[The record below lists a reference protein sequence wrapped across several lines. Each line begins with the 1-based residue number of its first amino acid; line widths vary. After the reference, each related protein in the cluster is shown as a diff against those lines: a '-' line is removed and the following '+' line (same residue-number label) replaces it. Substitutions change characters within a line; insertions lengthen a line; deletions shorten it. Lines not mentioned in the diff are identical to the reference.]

1 MQFRLTLPPLLKIY
15 SDALESGDASLA
27 LVFEMLVAA
36 IGVMDKSSIVTYH
49 TKIFEQCLL
58 ALDLRH
64 EHPKSIKIIDGV
76 EKNVIHAIVTLTLR
90 LTESM
95 FRPLFL
101 QSLEWAESE
110 VVEHDSLALRSVNRN
125 ISFYNL
131 VNKMAEEQRS
141 LFVPYFKYL
150 IDGSTRYLTEQDN
163 DSNSL
168 SQKHKKRKING
179 DIKLKNGSLSPEK
192 WHLRALI
199 LNSLYKCFLY
209 DTGNLKFLNAT
220 NFQLV
225 ADPPTMED
233 QLSDIPTVEEVDLI
247 LVCCLGQMAVAVG
260 SDDIWK
266 QLNHDVLMQT
276 RSEKLRPRILGL
288 KVVKFLM
295 EHLKEEYLVLL
306 PETIPFLGELLE
318 DSEHIVKSLAQSV
331 FKELESISGEN
342 LRRYL

>member
-131 VNKMAEEQRS
+131 VNKMAEEQR
-141 LFVPYFKYL
+141 
-150 IDGSTRYLTEQDN
+150 
-163 DSNSL
+163 
-168 SQKHKKRKING
+168 
-179 DIKLKNGSLSPEK
+179 
-192 WHLRALI
+192 
-199 LNSLYKCFLY
+199 
-209 DTGNLKFLNAT
+209 
-220 NFQLV
+220 
-225 ADPPTMED
+225 
-233 QLSDIPTVEEVDLI
+233 
-247 LVCCLGQMAVAVG
+247 
-260 SDDIWK
+260 
-266 QLNHDVLMQT
+266 
-276 RSEKLRPRILGL
+276 
-288 KVVKFLM
+288 
-295 EHLKEEYLVLL
+295 
-306 PETIPFLGELLE
+306 
-318 DSEHIVKSLAQSV
+318 
-331 FKELESISGEN
+331 
-342 LRRYL
+342 